1 MPVSLP
7 PVSVARREARAQAAV
22 AATNT
27 DAMIVTGLSNIRWL
41 TGFAG
46 SNATVLLTDDRITLF
61 TDSRYADRAPREL
74 TEAGSSAEIVI
85 ARADLGARVAERLDG
100 ASSVALEAEY
110 VTWMQQRDIA
120 GRWLPDHEIV
130 ATGEVLDRVRA
141 TKDEAELARIRAAAD
156 LVDDALRTVTPL
168 LREQPTERAFAAA
181 LEAQIRTNGGA
192 AHSVETDLGFDTIV
206 ASGPNGAI
214 PHHAPVDRVIE
225 TGDLVIVD
233 VGGRVDGYRSDM
245 TRTFCVGS
253 LTADQSRHYDTVIAA
268 QQAGVEA
275 MVVGAETN
283 AVDRA
288 ARSVIADAGWADSFT
303 HGTGHGV
310 GLDIHELPR
319 VASTSGAA
327 DVYEA
332 GTVATVEPG
341 VYLRGLAGVRI
352 EDTCVATMNGAER
365 LTSFPKDPEI

>member
-1 MPVSLP
+1 MLVSLP
-7 PVSVARREARAQAAV
+7 PVNVARREARAQAAV

-74 TEAGSSAEIVI
+74 AEADSSAEIVI

-120 GRWLPDHEIV
+120 GRWL
-130 ATGEVLDRVRA
+130 
-141 TKDEAELARIRAAAD
+141 
-156 LVDDALRTVTPL
+156 PL